1 MLSQMRIERSAP
13 RFELARPL
21 GTIAGG
27 SAGGRDLR
35 RDAHDNRPVAD
46 HAADDTK
53 PAQSG
58 ASILIVEDEA
68 LNALYITSV
77 LEVCGYN
84 VVGVAATASGAL
96 EAAADRVP
104 DLVLMDITLRGD
116 IDGIAAARSLQ
127 ERLDVP
133 ILFVTAHAD
142 APTLERARA
151 TNPVGY
157 LIKPFTSRQLET
169 AVEDALSNASA
180 RKAGGQQSSDDARQ
194 RQNDDD
200 DNDNT
205 DDPEDVS
212 RH

>member
-1 MLSQMRIERSAP
+1 M
-13 RFELARPL
+13 
-21 GTIAGG
+21 
-27 SAGGRDLR
+27 
-35 RDAHDNRPVAD
+35 
-46 HAADDTK
+46 
-53 PAQSG
+53 
-58 ASILIVEDEA
+58 IVEDEA
-68 LNALYITSV
+68 LNALYIASV
-77 LEVCGYN
+77 LEVCGYDII
-84 VVGVAATASGAL
+84 GVAATAAGAL

-104 DLVLMDITLRGD
+104 ELVLMDITLRGD
-116 IDGIAAARSLQ
+116 VDGIAAARSLQ

-157 LIKPFTSRQLET
+157 LIKPFTSRQLEE
-169 AVEDALSNASA
+169 AVEDALANAPA
-180 RKAGGQQSSDDARQ
+180 RKAGSRKLSDDSRQ

-200 DNDNT
+200 DYDNA